1 MVVEERSFIKRAAMV
16 SMGSF
21 IYALAINVF
30 IAPHKLLSGGIAGMS
45 LLVQYATSIPSG
57 YWVFILNVPIFI
69 IGLKKVDKDF
79 VLFSMIGMASMSF
92 FLILTRDL
100 GRVLTI
106 KDLFIST
113 LFGAV
118 FSGAGM
124 GLIFKN
130 RASQGGT
137 DIIAVIIRN
146 KNGVKMSTLYFA
158 LNASIVL
165 LGVFFTSVELTLY
178 TVLSMFIKSLVI
190 DKILEGFDQKKI
202 VMIITQKEKEISS
215 MIMEQTGRGTT
226 YLYGEGAYSGE
237 QKRVIYCLMTSR
249 ELSSIKR
256 LIQEIDPLSIISVSE
271 AEEISGKGF
280 LKPAL

>member
-1 MVVEERSFIKRAAMV
+1 
-16 SMGSF
+16 
-21 IYALAINVF
+21 
-30 IAPHKLLSGGIAGMS
+30 
-45 LLVQYATSIPSG
+45 
-57 YWVFILNVPIFI
+57 
-69 IGLKKVDKDF
+69 
-79 VLFSMIGMASMSF
+79 
-92 FLILTRDL
+92 
-100 GRVLTI
+100 
-106 KDLFIST
+106 
-113 LFGAV
+113 
-118 FSGAGM
+118 M

-146 KNGVKMSTLYFA
+146 KNGIKMSTLYFA

-190 DKILEGFDQKKI
+190 DKILEGFDHKKI

-249 ELSSIKR
+249 ELGVVRR
-256 LIQEIDPLSIISVSE
+256 LIQEIDPMSIISVSE